1 MMPLLNSLARHLY
14 RLGLRLYPL
23 YLRRRYADQI
33 LLTLDDDGRDHR
45 DARCRFWLRS
55 FADLLQSSLRERL
68 LMANDRVLARPIVT
82 HALILGL
89 VFRLLGVFATGVM
102 QQLLR
107 RGADQPQAQMA
118 SFYASE
124 IASGVPPPEAI
135 PRNYIDLERSLEP
148 FVIVYDDQARPVVS
162 TGYLNQAIPSPPS
175 GVFRHVEGARLG
187 ERYLATPAKRSHRLR
202 YQANPWLQPWIQPRL
217 HPHRPLPPVVRTA
230 GSHALPHGVRS
241 LVRGHRSRRLRS
253 TLPRKDATPS
263 ARVENRLCVTLIS
276 KTRDAAA

>member
-33 LLTLDDDGRDHR
+33 LLTLDDDWRDHR

-89 VFRLLGVFATGVM
+89 VFSLLGVFATGVM

-162 TGYLNQAIPSPPS
+162 TGYLNQVIPSPPS
-175 GVFRHVEGARLG
+175 GVFRHVREHGS
-187 ERYLATPAKRSHRLR
+187 ENVTWQP
-202 YQANPWLQPWIQPRL
+202 QANLRIASVIRRIP
-217 HPHRPLPPVVRTA
+217 
-230 GSHALPHGVRS
+230 GSNPGSNPGFILTGRS
-241 LVRGHRSRRLRS
+241 LQLVEQQEAMLYSMAFGVWFVVVALVVSGALFLGRTQRRQ
-253 TLPRKDATPS
+253 PA
-263 ARVENRLCVTLIS
+263 
-276 KTRDAAA
+276 